1 MGILGIFLQMC
12 SYQRLWCSVLSF
24 ETHTIVH
31 NFVLCISL
39 DNMRRIIFAIACIT
53 LMVRPPLDHLPN
65 PSLCWP
71 KIDNLLKCSANHVQH
86 EDTEPHEHCDIYH
99 WCGKTLRMLGWRFLC
114 SLTLCWLLTGLH
126 VFSNHH
132 TINILQFRTWL
143 STPLTPIAYCMITD
157 LSYQYKHEYYS
168 IRCITNRNNHHEY
181 TSFVHCKGFD
191 VFPVIHEPQLHMR
204 GQQISQQFAVATDWT
219 CCTNTQLIDCDITDI
234 KKQSRFVFLA
244 LRTGQCETALFGCKQ
259 MQVEKIPFVNDD
271 SVSFPQNIQWIKPDC
286 IDTHGSTMIPFEH
299 FYSTIWSP
307 YVMVLPHHALNLT
320 FKAINKH
327 TLHFTLFYVYS

>member
-1 MGILGIFLQMC
+1 MC

-99 WCGKTLRMLGWRFLC
+99 WCGKKLRMLGWRLLC

-168 IRCITNRNNHHEY
+168 IRCITNMGTIIMNI
-181 TSFVHCKGFD
+181 
-191 VFPVIHEPQLHMR
+191 PVSCIARGLMFSQLYMNRSCICVDNRSLNSLQLPQT
-204 GQQISQQFAVATDWT
+204 GPVVQIPNSSIV
-219 CCTNTQLIDCDITDI
+219 I
-234 KKQSRFVFLA
+234 
-244 LRTGQCETALFGCKQ
+244 
-259 MQVEKIPFVNDD
+259 
-271 SVSFPQNIQWIKPDC
+271 
-286 IDTHGSTMIPFEH
+286 
-299 FYSTIWSP
+299 SP
-307 YVMVLPHHALNLT
+307 T
-320 FKAINKH
+320 
-327 TLHFTLFYVYS
+327 